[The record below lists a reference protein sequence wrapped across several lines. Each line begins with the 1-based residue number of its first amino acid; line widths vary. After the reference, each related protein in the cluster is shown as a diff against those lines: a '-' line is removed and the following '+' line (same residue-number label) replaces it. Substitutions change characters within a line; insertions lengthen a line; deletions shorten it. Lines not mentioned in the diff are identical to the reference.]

1 MIIKRELNETIEA
14 LQQEL
19 DSLQN
24 ERRDL
29 KEKLR
34 FSTKKQL
41 LDNLV
46 NRQISSEGGS
56 EPTLTKMSSSN
67 NLLTSNPLEQE
78 VIKLFFFIK
87 LKIVLMLLFL
97 IQVETKQKC

>member
-1 MIIKRELNETIEA
+1 MNSILLTIKRELNETIEA

-19 DSLQN
+19 DSLQT
-24 ERRDL
+24 ERNDL
-29 KEKLR
+29 KDKLR

-56 EPTLTKMSSSN
+56 ESTLTKMSSNN
-67 NLLTSNPLEQE
+67 NLLSSNPLEQE
-78 VIKLFFFIK
+78 VIKLFFYKIK
-87 LKIVLMLLFL
+87 NCFNAFVFNSR
-97 IQVETKQKC
+97 

>member
-78 VIKLFFFIK
+78 VIKLFFYKIK
-87 LKIVLMLLFL
+87 DCFNAFVFNSS
-97 IQVETKQKC
+97 

>member
-1 MIIKRELNETIEA
+1 MKQSKLCNKSGIAYK
-14 LQQEL
+14 
-19 DSLQN
+19 N

-46 NRQISSEGGS
+46 NRQISSEAGN
-56 EPTLTKMSSSN
+56 EPTLTKISSSN
-67 NLLTSNPLEQE
+67 NLLNSNPLEQE
-78 VIKLFFFIK
+78 VIKHFFFIK
-87 LKIVLMLLFL
+87 LKIVLMLKIKDAF
-97 IQVETKQKC
+97 VFNSS

>member
-78 VIKLFFFIK
+78 VIKLFF
-87 LKIVLMLLFL
+87 L
-97 IQVETKQKC
+97 